1 MLLAMLV
8 VFSAP
13 LLAAGQPAFRV
24 PGWNLPAP
32 PVTAGPPGMVT
43 RQALRLP
50 SPQIAAPSP
59 PEEGGVRPCAVPLVN
74 VLRRSQRI
82 PRMPRYRPPLEE
94 FRMPEVTLPAPSCE
108 DLSRR

>member
-24 PGWNLPAP
+24 PGWNLPVP
-32 PVTAGPPGMVT
+32 PVTARPPGMVT

-108 DLSRR
+108 DVSRR